1 MLKITRDR
9 TIKFLLIV
17 EILIMA
23 FVELD
28 SAGGVPIPIFNI
40 DIHKLVV
47 GFLFCAIAV
56 LFLFVLYPCRNGDL
70 TVVFL
75 LAKVLLDL
83 IVYYINREELVLGN
97 YLYSTI
103 IFLSMPLV
111 YFIFKSYTGQ
121 IKHIVDLL
129 SVYGLILAIQT
140 AAVVLI
146 NGYNITSVEYKT
158 YLRIPMGYSNI
169 IAATLLTIIMLR
181 LMFFKSSK
189 GPQKIVDIILILGL
203 FLTNSKGAMLLLF
216 VWWIFVITRI
226 WREKKNHVMI
236 VFLYMSLFL
245 FAMIFLLSE
254 GLQRLL
260 FDTTLSELDLNSF
273 SSGRFMLAELAITQW
288 MQNFWFGVGLSVT
301 SYDLGTEVISTG
313 VHNILLDIGVQ
324 SGLFGVLLWGSAT
337 CFALSPNSKTNS
349 TKAFRFAAIVM
360 LVYSMFE
367 VTYMNYPS
375 MFLLW
380 ALLGVSKSRACLE

>member
-189 GPQKIVDIILILGL
+189 GPQKIVDIILMVVRKV
-203 FLTNSKGAMLLLF
+203 S
-216 VWWIFVITRI
+216 VI
-226 WREKKNHVMI
+226 K
-236 VFLYMSLFL
+236 
-245 FAMIFLLSE
+245 
-254 GLQRLL
+254 
-260 FDTTLSELDLNSF
+260 
-273 SSGRFMLAELAITQW
+273 
-288 MQNFWFGVGLSVT
+288 
-301 SYDLGTEVISTG
+301 
-313 VHNILLDIGVQ
+313 
-324 SGLFGVLLWGSAT
+324 
-337 CFALSPNSKTNS
+337 
-349 TKAFRFAAIVM
+349 
-360 LVYSMFE
+360 
-367 VTYMNYPS
+367 
-375 MFLLW
+375 
-380 ALLGVSKSRACLE
+380 